1 MMNIILKVCSVH
13 KLKEKFCTNV
23 LLFVSLSQIVSGI
36 VQFRFELGSGE
47 GIVRVTSV
55 AVNDGHWHEISL
67 QRMGNTALLTI
78 DKTHFAQ
85 GVAPGTSDIL
95 NTHPYLLYF
104 GSEVSLL

>member
-1 MMNIILKVCSVH
+1 MINIILTVLSVH
-13 KLKEKFCTNV
+13 ELKLKFCT
-23 LLFVSLSQIVSGI
+23 LSLIFFFLSLFQIVSGI

-104 GSEVSLL
+104 GSEVS